1 MEEEDPVSLLVKNLE
16 LNFLTAKTIRM
27 NRKSRLMAQKRALCE
42 HGEKKMNFNHKIAFE
57 TRYDELPDEGM
68 IVFEQS
74 RDVNHEEE
82 DIIVK
87 SKMGSPPFPSLF
99 FYLSLFF
106 QPSEIKEPNTINSTM
121 EK

>member
-1 MEEEDPVSLLVKNLE
+1 MEEEDSVSLLVKNLE

-57 TRYDELPDEGM
+57 TRDDELPDEGM

-87 SKMGSPPFPSLF
+87 SKMGTLFPPSSLS
-99 FYLSLFF
+99 LSLF
-106 QPSEIKEPNTINSTM
+106 SAS
-121 EK
+121 